1 MPYNVDLP
9 HFSGNEKEQLAQIR
23 NYLYRQAEQLRYA
36 LNALDSSPS
45 VVYNM
50 PKSQAVGVN
59 HADYVIEAGTSGGWT
74 YRKWK
79 KGTYEMHGSFDVTP
93 TSSERGEVLYQ
104 TNAIEVPVPFPITE
118 DAVVTGAVGDGL
130 WLSGGGYASASAV
143 SFKIM
148 SDKEI
153 GTTEG
158 VKVRLCAVGTY
169 AINTE
174 D

>member
-23 NYLYRQAEQLRYA
+23 GYLYRQAEQLQYA
-36 LNALDSSPS
+36 LNNLDSSPS

-50 PKSQAVGVN
+50 PKSQATGVN
-59 HADYVIEAGTSGGWT
+59 HADYVLEARPAGGWT

-93 TSSERGEVLYQ
+93 TSSERGEFLYV
-104 TNAIEVPVPFPITE
+104 TNAIEIPVPFPITE
-118 DAVVTGAVGDGL
+118 DAVLTGAAGDGL
-130 WLSGGGYASASAV
+130 WLSGGGYAAAEAV

-148 SDKEI
+148 SDKAI
-153 GTTEG
+153 STTESL
-158 VKVRLCAVGTY
+158 KVRLFAVGTY